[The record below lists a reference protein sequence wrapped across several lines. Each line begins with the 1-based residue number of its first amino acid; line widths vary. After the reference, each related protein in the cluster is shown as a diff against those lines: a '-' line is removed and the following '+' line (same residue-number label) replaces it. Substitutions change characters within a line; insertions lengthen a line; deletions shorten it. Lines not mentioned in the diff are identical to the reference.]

1 MAPGGKEQGQEEDD
15 HPETEQG
22 KTKRKGKV
30 TEQWWT
36 EAGGGGVAAVKP
48 SSGETLEDEV
58 GTYTITQSVR
68 VGHRPHSR
76 RLRGAD
82 HWGLK

>member
-1 MAPGGKEQGQEEDD
+1 MAPGGKEQGQEEAD

-36 EAGGGGVAAVKP
+36 GGGAAVKP
-48 SSGETLEDEV
+48 SSGETLGKV
-58 GTYTITQSVR
+58 GTHTITQSVR

>member
-1 MAPGGKEQGQEEDD
+1 MAPGGKEQGQEEAD

-36 EAGGGGVAAVKP
+36 GGGGQL
-48 SSGETLEDEV
+48 SSLPVEK
-58 GTYTITQSVR
+58 
-68 VGHRPHSR
+68 
-76 RLRGAD
+76 
-82 HWGLK
+82 HWAKWAPTP

>member
-36 EAGGGGVAAVKP
+36 EAGGWGGQL
-48 SSGETLEDEV
+48 SSLPVEK
-58 GTYTITQSVR
+58 
-68 VGHRPHSR
+68 
-76 RLRGAD
+76 
-82 HWGLK
+82 HWAKWAPTPEPKA